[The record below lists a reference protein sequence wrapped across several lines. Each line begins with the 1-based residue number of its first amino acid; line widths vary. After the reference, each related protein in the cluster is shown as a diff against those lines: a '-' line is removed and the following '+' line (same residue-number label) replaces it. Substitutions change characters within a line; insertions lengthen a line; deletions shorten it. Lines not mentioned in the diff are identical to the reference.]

1 MNEQDVC
8 SCCRF
13 APNATIIAVHMDT
26 IDHCLVTRAD
36 LRSRLEEEKLLD
48 QVMIP
53 EDEEWIEL
61 WK

>member
-1 MNEQDVC
+1 MPQK
-8 SCCRF
+8 
-13 APNATIIAVHMDT
+13 ATIIALHMDT
-26 IDHCLVTRAD
+26 INHCLVTRAD

-53 EDEEWIEL
+53 EDGEWIEL